1 MWTIIVSLLLFI
13 LVVFIILRLKAYFRQ
28 SYQVRLNQEIETD
41 LAEEFP
47 LLRDLDTLQE
57 EDFLDW
63 AEGLQQN
70 EGDARKEN
78 FV

>member
-1 MWTIIVSLLLFI
+1 MWTIIVSLLLLI

-47 LLRDLDTLQE
+47 HLRNLDTLQE

-63 AEGLQQN
+63 AEGLQQD
-70 EGDARKEN
+70 ERDARKGN
-78 FV
+78 FA

>member
-1 MWTIIVSLLLFI
+1 MWTVAFSILLFA

-28 SYQVRLNQEIETD
+28 SHQARLDEEIEAD
-41 LAEEFP
+41 LAEEYP
-47 LLRDLDTLQE
+47 HLANLDTLQE

-70 EGDARKEN
+70 EGDAKKKS
-78 FV
+78 FA

>member
-13 LVVFIILRLKAYFRQ
+13 FVLFIILRLKAYFRQ
-28 SYQVRLNQEIETD
+28 SYQVRLNEEIEAD
-41 LAEEFP
+41 LVEEFP
-47 LLRDLDTLQE
+47 HLTNLDSIKE

-70 EGDARKEN
+70 EGDAKKEN
-78 FV
+78 FA

>member
-1 MWTIIVSLLLFI
+1 MLTIIVSLLLLI

-28 SYQVRLNQEIETD
+28 SYQVRLYQEIETD

-47 LLRDLDTLQE
+47 HLRNLDTLQE

-63 AEGLQQN
+63 AEGLQQE
-70 EGDARKEN
+70 EGDARKGN
-78 FV
+78 FA

>member
-1 MWTIIVSLLLFI
+1 MWTIIVSVLLFI
-13 LVVFIILRLKAYFRQ
+13 LVLFVILRLKAYFRQ
-28 SYQVRLNQEIETD
+28 SYQVRLNQEIEAD

-47 LLRDLDTLQE
+47 HLTNLDTLD

-63 AEGLQQN
+63 AEGLQQD

-78 FV
+78 FA